1 MILLV
6 LILVSLYTPPSPDN
20 CTVYLLTGYSHG
32 GDHEIR
38 NEDGFIEVTVTFFIG
53 GGRSVQR

>member
-32 GDHEIR
+32 GDQVIL
-38 NEDGFIEVTVTFFIG
+38 IWLVFIG
-53 GGRSVQR
+53 WESREWGAGSGSKI